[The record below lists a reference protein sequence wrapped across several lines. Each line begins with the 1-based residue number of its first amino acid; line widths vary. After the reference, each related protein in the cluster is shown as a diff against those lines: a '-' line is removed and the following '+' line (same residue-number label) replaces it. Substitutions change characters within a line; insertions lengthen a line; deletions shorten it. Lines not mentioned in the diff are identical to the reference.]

1 MGRIFL
7 FAAAFLVALV
17 VVPYALVFAAAG
29 VLGLLAL
36 AGIFKLIRPAHPW
49 FSLVFEYLTLKRGK
63 LGLVAA
69 LTLGAGM
76 GVALVFIPAGLVDI
90 ASGRHMAAGVNGF
103 AAGVLLGL
111 ASLGWL
117 MYVSRG
123 DTMPQYL
130 NLLGPGG
137 LSAVRDAMAG
147 AGAAPPGMNA
157 PQDLADQLKRRVL
170 GQDPIVDDVAA
181 TVARR
186 LRLRRPNKPVAVLM
200 FAGATGAGKT
210 ELAKA
215 LADALRAELVRI
227 DCNELTESHS
237 VQRLIGAPP
246 GYVGSDQ
253 PGQLTGALARA
264 RQGVLLLDE
273 IEKADRKVMD
283 VLMGFLDEGRLTD
296 QATGQTVAGDG
307 FLVVMT
313 SNAAHSE
320 IAQIADAEPDPVA
333 RAAKVKD
340 ELQRFFRPEQL
351 ARIDQIYPFRPL
363 PFEARV
369 ELVLMMLTRF
379 AAEAGVS
386 IVPGGVDPAAV
397 AAALQV
403 QAKVAGYGVREFQRT
418 LEAAVMDGFLDAA
431 ASGARHVSIRV
442 ESNDR
447 IDVEPL
453 RSGSHAAEK
462 GRPA

>member
-1 MGRIFL
+1 
-7 FAAAFLVALV
+7 
-17 VVPYALVFAAAG
+17 
-29 VLGLLAL
+29 
-36 AGIFKLIRPAHPW
+36 
-49 FSLVFEYLTLKRGK
+49 
-63 LGLVAA
+63 
-69 LTLGAGM
+69 
-76 GVALVFIPAGLVDI
+76 
-90 ASGRHMAAGVNGF
+90 
-103 AAGVLLGL
+103 
-111 ASLGWL
+111 
-117 MYVSRG
+117 
-123 DTMPQYL
+123 
-130 NLLGPGG
+130 
-137 LSAVRDAMAG
+137 
-147 AGAAPPGMNA
+147 MNA